1 MGEIKDILDLMKKG
15 PELTSKI
22 DSNNF
27 RAKSIARGAKDATFQ
42 FPCLV
47 SNAVPAD
54 MASTIARSLDKVYAA
69 FTQTWLS
76 MNSMFDIT
84 VDPTPLS
91 YLKRIHQNMI
101 ESTDL
106 IVDDE
111 DVESYFEKVYDGS
124 YRLYMTED
132 KSFGI
137 LFNQNDKDVLKL
149 MRENAD
155 LLNEYMSEFD
165 LSPISVYTEA
175 LTGAPSEKDVL
186 TAAVDSIRKQNEVE
200 DSTAKRVDNLNN
212 TKNIGAPKFSN
223 RDLKRANEMVPYGLE
238 VRLVAV
244 NDKKEFVQYID
255 VVIGIKAVLHLIE
268 SEDMAEN
275 IVRALQNKDVLFKLL
290 RWTTGEISLIKDV
303 LLNVNDIRLD
313 ATSGKNGRAPFFSM
327 LKRLKN
333 RRLGIKNVTMPYK
346 LIPNSTIIITA
357 EEVSYINDN
366 YSIDL
371 SDPKMALKLI
381 DVLFLMGIVIVDDA
395 AGLVDMILDGDR
407 TYQSYSIDTLNRE
420 NKLAK
425 GTTIK

>member
-149 MRENAD
+149 MHENAD

-165 LSPISVYTEA
+165 LSPMSVYTEA

-223 RDLKRANEMVPYGLE
+223 RELKRANEMVPYGLE

-255 VVIGIKAVLHLIE
+255 VVIGIKAVLHLVE